1 MENQEENKAEKVQEA
16 VEPVKQEEKVAQT
29 NTEEKQTNTLG
40 LISFI
45 FSMVGIVFAGLICG
59 IVATVTGIIGVANFN
74 SEKQKNKWMAITGLC
89 VGAVEVVIMGLNMMM

>member
-74 SEKQKNKWMAITGLC
+74 SEKQKINGWQLL
-89 VGAVEVVIMGLNMMM
+89 VYV